1 MVVTQSNIFKVF
13 IGTSQHTHS
22 YCTQRFRVNHNRHL
36 LDLKRLFL
44 VCRSLERYG
53 FEIGQQAFKEM
64 QNVRTILTVNVGLTG
79 GKCFL
84 NVNKDLLNSK
94 ASQTLACVAGTGWFI
109 LVSMVIRWLTFY
121 VILKEISENDCQFER
136 SF

>member
-1 MVVTQSNIFKVF
+1 MYDVW
-13 IGTSQHTHS
+13 
-22 YCTQRFRVNHNRHL
+22 
-36 LDLKRLFL
+36 
-44 VCRSLERYG
+44 
-53 FEIGQQAFKEM
+53 
-64 QNVRTILTVNVGLTG
+64 TILTVNVGLTG

-94 ASQTLACVAGTGWFI
+94 ASQTLACVAGTSWFI

-121 VILKEISENDCQFER
+121 AILKEISENDCQFER